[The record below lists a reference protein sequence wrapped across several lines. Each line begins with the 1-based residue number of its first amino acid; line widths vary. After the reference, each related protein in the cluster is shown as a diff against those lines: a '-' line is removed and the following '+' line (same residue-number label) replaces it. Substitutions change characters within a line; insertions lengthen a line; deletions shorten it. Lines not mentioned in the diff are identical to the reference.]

1 MIKSSDFRP
10 TLLVIA
16 ALVVCLLCSGCGV
29 TSSSSST
36 TTTTTQINTPTQG
49 QVTLFVQDAPVDGVV
64 AFNCTVTDA
73 GLFDSGGTRYPLL
86 AWSRSFELR
95 QLRLAS
101 ALAVASVS
109 TKPATFSNLEV
120 GLSTPRLTI
129 VGANGVVQQLTAT
142 TSPSVALTNSTV
154 TVPVSFTLAAGQS
167 QGVMLD
173 FDLKNSLSVD
183 ANGNYLITPVL
194 KSAVTSS
201 TGPSELSMTLV
212 QISAIQSA
220 KNSMDV
226 QVLSVGDTVHV
237 AVDSNT
243 AFDPSVG
250 QFSSLTTGQFIELEA
265 KFQPDGTYLAKYVN
279 PGAPDPTLRFQGV
292 LMDTH
297 QSGTNPVAEMVVR

>member
-10 TLLVIA
+10 TLLGIA
-16 ALVVCLLCSGCGV
+16 ALGVCLLCSGCGM
-29 TSSSSST
+29 TSSSGS
-36 TTTTTQINTPTQG
+36 TTTTQINTPTQG
-49 QVTLFVQDAPVDGVV
+49 QVTLFLQDAPVDGVV
-64 AFNCTVTDA
+64 SCNVTLTDA

-109 TKPATFSNLEV
+109 TKPATFSSVEI
-120 GLSTPRLTI
+120 GLSTPRLSV
-129 VGANGVVQQLTAT
+129 VGPNGMVQQLTAT
-142 TSPSVALTNSTV
+142 TSPSVTLTNSTV

-183 ANGNYLITPVL
+183 GNGNYLITPVL

-212 QISAIQSA
+212 KVSAIQA
-220 KNSMDV
+220 ATKSMDV

-237 AVDSNT
+237 TVDSNT

-250 QFSSLTTGQFIELEA
+250 QFSSLTAGQMIELEA
-265 KFQPDGTYLAKYVN
+265 KFQTDGTYLAKYVN

-297 QSGTNPVAEMVVR
+297 QTGTNPVAEMVVR